1 MTGTD
6 LAAHPRL
13 DELMSR
19 CCECCVNDAGFQSGM
34 AGATRCE
41 LIERALRNAFAAA
54 HAPAEWQSGPDGVIS
69 CSAFDPDDPS
79 WPSMS
84 ASAAPLSAV
93 PGHGSDRARCA
104 DQSGFPDLAGR
115 CAPAL

>member
-1 MTGTD
+1 VSGTD

-34 AGATRCE
+34 AGASRCE
-41 LIERALRNAFAAA
+41 LVERALRNAFGAVHAA
-54 HAPAEWQSGPDGVIS
+54 AEWQSGPDGVIS
-69 CSAFDPDDPS
+69 CSAFDPDDPI

-84 ASAAPLSAV
+84 A
-93 PGHGSDRARCA
+93 PGHGSDRAGCA
-104 DQSGFPDLAGR
+104 DQSGFPDLARR